1 MTVKKIVDQIETLYG
16 RQSHSHLF
24 QLINDALLEISAKKQ
39 HYTVSAKANLSSGQR
54 WYDLPSRTIDV
65 VRVENGILFIEMH
78 GGCQGCSSSKYTLQ
92 SGVEQ
97 KIKEK
102 FPEIISIQDI
112 TDHDAGENPYYE

>member
-65 VRVENGILFIEMH
+65 VRVEILDTNSRYNLIPKLTDSH
-78 GGCQGCSSSKYTLQ
+78 KLLKSDTDD
-92 SGVEQ
+92 SGTGDV
-97 KIKEK
+97 
-102 FPEIISIQDI
+102 S
-112 TDHDAGENPYYE
+112 